1 MTGQDI
7 TGDGFVNAMGGG
19 LLCAQKVLGIRNPIS
34 LLRGEEHQE
43 DEDAQSVQGGL
54 LDGYSV

>member
-43 DEDAQSVQGGL
+43 EGGL
-54 LDGYSV
+54 LDGYII

>member
-1 MTGQDI
+1 
-7 TGDGFVNAMGGG
+7 MGGG

-43 DEDAQSVQGGL
+43 EGGL
-54 LDGYSV
+54 LDGYII